1 MTPDQ
6 LIQKLQLITQKVE
19 ALKKE
24 NFELKEKLQAQ
35 QNQHKELKGKFDLKN
50 SETENL
56 EKQLK
61 SVKLAMFLSK
71 EDKQSTKLY
80 INKMIKD
87 INISINLL
95 TKPNGAKSEQD
106 SNKA

>member
-1 MTPDQ
+1 MSPDQ

-24 NFELKEKLQAQ
+24 NFELRENLQAQ
-35 QNQHKELKGKFDLKN
+35 QNQHKELKGKLDLKN
-50 SETENL
+50 SETESL

>member
-1 MTPDQ
+1 MSPDQ

-24 NFELKEKLQAQ
+24 NFELREKLQAQ
-35 QNQHKELKGKFDLKN
+35 QNQHKELKGKLDLKN

-71 EDKQSTKLY
+71 DDKQSTMLY
-80 INKMIKD
+80 INKMIKN

>member
-1 MTPDQ
+1 MSPDQ
-6 LIQKLQLITQKVE
+6 LIQKLQLISQKVV

-24 NFELKEKLQAQ
+24 NFELREKLQAQ
-35 QNQHKELKGKFDLKN
+35 QNQHNEVKGKLDLKN
-50 SETENL
+50 SEAESL

-71 EDKQSTKLY
+71 GDKQAAKLH

-95 TKPNGAKSEQD
+95 TKQNGAKSEQD
-106 SNKA
+106 FNKA